1 MIETTT
7 TADRI
12 DGTRKR
18 YVARCESCDLV
29 SDSRYNPNAANRVLA
44 DLHVLAGTTHDAP
57 EAPTAWIEIPRR
69 ELREGDVMR
78 LHGYIGQVG
87 PITYEGNHIIA
98 VGNEYTEPHQ
108 DEPGGCTQR
117 FTITSGPEHADPMP
131 GGYNGG
137 TYGNCVIAVPTVRIA
152 ARD

>member
-12 DGTRKR
+12 DGTRNQ

-44 DLHVLAGTTHDAP
+44 DLHVLVGTTHDAP
-57 EAPTAWIEIPRR
+57 EAPTAWVTIPRR
-69 ELREGDVMR
+69 ELRQGDVMR

-87 PITYEGNHIIA
+87 PITYQGGHIIA
-98 VGNEYTEPHQ
+98 GKDAHANA
-108 DEPGGCTQR
+108 PGWECSQR
-117 FTITSGPEHADPMP
+117 FSITSGPEHADPMP
-131 GGYNGG
+131 GGYNGA